1 MANGNFGG
9 INDSMT
15 KEYLKNVLTVVRKMI
30 RRSSET
36 AETAQ
41 TTAETAQAT
50 ADNAQATADNAQA
63 TADNAQATADNAQAT
78 ADNAKTTAETAQT
91 SINDSFIQE
100 QKEFLF
106 DKKTVGR
113 DSFRF
118 NAFGYYKISEF
129 APSKENVVSFVGTRE
144 NGDIFSRVSHGI
156 GCDEYGLFIV
166 VTSTN
171 NPTLPS
177 GDAGSSV
184 EISPPSTGLYAR
196 YEVGNAVVTAGTAK
210 FTLTGKQAVVLVSST
225 PNSAK
230 KFKVTVDDAGALSAT
245 EVTDTTT

>member
-1 MANGNFGG
+1 
-9 INDSMT
+9 MT
-15 KEYLKNVLTVVRKMI
+15 KENLKNVLTVVRKMI

-41 TTAETAQAT
+41 TTADNAQTTADNAQTTADNAQTTAETAQTTAETAQTT
-50 ADNAQATADNAQA
+50 ADNAQATAETAQT
-63 TADNAQATADNAQAT
+63 TADN
-78 ADNAKTTAETAQT
+78 AQT
-91 SINDSFIQE
+91 SINDSFIQR

-129 APSKENVVSFVGTRE
+129 APSKESVVSFEGTRE
-144 NGDIFSRVSHGI
+144 NGESWSRISHGT

-184 EISPPSTGLYAR
+184 EISPPSTGLYAM
-196 YEVGNAVVTAGTAK
+196 YEVGNASVTAGTAK

-225 PNSAK
+225 PNSTK
-230 KFKVTVDDAGALSAT
+230 KFKVTVDDAGILSAT